1 MNSDVRS
8 FQGLLAG
15 DQFVE
20 DRQDLLAV
28 KVGALEFLPYGLL
41 IAMAEH
47 QLVQELPGDVD
58 IAAQGFGG
66 VPPQE
71 QPIEQGRLA
80 LRRQGIE
87 LFQLPRHRHKNVII
101 IAGRVLRKTPK
112 VPPYA
117 FSRRFLTQGLC
128 HYFTLCAR
136 FGPSWRAFGEEETIS
151 RNKET
156 ISNPAITAPI
166 NIGDPISVNSFPLAR
181 VLPDPTLINT

>member
-1 MNSDVRS
+1 MNPDVS
-8 FQGLLAG
+8 PVQGLLAG
-15 DQFVE
+15 DQLVE

-28 KVGALEFLPYGLL
+28 KIGALKFLPHGLL
-41 IAMAEH
+41 IAVAEH
-47 QLVQELPGDVD
+47 QLVQELPWDVD
-58 IAAQGFGG
+58 VAAQGFGR
-66 VPPQE
+66 VPAQE

-80 LRRQGIE
+80 LRGQGIE
-87 LFQLPRHRHKNVII
+87 LFELRRHRHKNVII

-112 VPPYA
+112 VPRHA
-117 FSRRFLTQGLC
+117 FLRRFLTQGLC

-166 NIGDPISVNSFPLAR
+166 NIGDPISANSFPLAR
-181 VLPDPTLINT
+181 VLPDPALTNT